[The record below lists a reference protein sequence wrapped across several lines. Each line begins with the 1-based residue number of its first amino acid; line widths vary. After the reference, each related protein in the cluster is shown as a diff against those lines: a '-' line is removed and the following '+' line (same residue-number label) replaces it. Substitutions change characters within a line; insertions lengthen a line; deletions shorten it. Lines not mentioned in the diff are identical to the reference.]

1 MKREQIKKILGV
13 LGNIAFFIVIA
24 IAIFAVVL
32 SITAKRDENGA
43 TVFGKKILFV
53 KSESM
58 AKNENT
64 DVSGYKIKSIPA
76 KSCIV
81 VEVVPESGSEE
92 WYDKLAV
99 GDVITFRY
107 VYTKQETITHRI
119 VEKRA
124 KESGGYIITLEGD
137 NKSEN
142 GTVMRQTIDTSEEN
156 SPNYIIG
163 KVVGKSYIL
172 GLIVYA
178 LRSAVGII
186 FIIIV
191 PCAIVIA
198 YEVIRIVRVIGKEK
212 DEKREKEIE
221 ELKRQ
226 LEEIKTKNERE

>member
-92 WYDKLAV
+92 W
-99 GDVITFRY
+99 
-107 VYTKQETITHRI
+107 
-119 VEKRA
+119 
-124 KESGGYIITLEGD
+124 
-137 NKSEN
+137 
-142 GTVMRQTIDTSEEN
+142 
-156 SPNYIIG
+156 
-163 KVVGKSYIL
+163 
-172 GLIVYA
+172 
-178 LRSAVGII
+178 
-186 FIIIV
+186 
-191 PCAIVIA
+191 
-198 YEVIRIVRVIGKEK
+198 
-212 DEKREKEIE
+212 
-221 ELKRQ
+221 
-226 LEEIKTKNERE
+226 